1 MSFNRI
7 DSVKGDSIEILL
19 RQLGA
24 AKIQRFMVIFI
35 L

>member
-24 AKIQRFMVIFI
+24 AKIQKVHGN